1 MKLSDHD
8 LLQLTEQELLDLP
21 EEVLRRLSVKLLID
35 LKEARE
41 RLKQTSRNS
50 SRPPSSDK
58 PWDTVSPDEQ
68 EDCQQQD
75 KPDPA
80 NKNTTNHDDDIGP
93 VKKESGQAD
102 GVALNE
108 DKRKAGKQPG
118 AAGYGREQKI
128 AVTSKETHYPTVCAR
143 CDSAL
148 KPDSAK
154 AYTAFETVDVEWAN
168 PENPGLR
175 LTNTQH
181 LYYEIDCECGH
192 CTQQAPHRQVSHVL
206 TPAITLCE
214 WRLVGPGLAALIVCL
229 AYRMRLSRA
238 RIQEFLLDWLGLQL
252 SVGTLNA
259 TLHESGA
266 AVLPVEDELLEAIQN
281 SSLLNIDET
290 SWPELHEHLWLWVF
304 CGQGVVAYWI
314 ATRGSELLDNVL
326 GGAYRGWLMSDG
338 WGVYRHYPQRVR
350 CWAHLIRK
358 ATGLKESLDSTAPV
372 FGIQTLALLN
382 SLIEAVYAAR
392 EAPPDQALTR
402 LYQQELSD
410 YRRSCESMSTCAHV
424 KTRELARE
432 MLNDWEAIFQV
443 LAYPHLPLT
452 NNEAE
457 RALRHW
463 VILRN
468 MCHGTRTEDGTR
480 IFAILISVIE
490 TCRVRQQSPWIYL
503 AAVIRQRR
511 SGFQVPRLPVDLK
524 PGV

>member
-8 LLQLTEQELLDLP
+8 LLQLTEEDLLELP
-21 EEVLRRLSVKLLID
+21 EEILRHLSVKLLTD

-58 PWDTVSPDEQ
+58 PWDSVSPDEQ
-68 EDCQQQD
+68 EEGLQQND
-75 KPDPA
+75 KASPA
-80 NKNTTNHDDDIGP
+80 NKKSTDDDAIEP
-93 VKKESGQAD
+93 VKKEQGKSDAQRGE
-102 GVALNE
+102 N
-108 DKRKAGKQPG
+108 KRKPGKQPG

-128 AVTSKETHYPTVCAR
+128 AVTLKEAHYPRVCAR
-143 CDSAL
+143 CDRAL
-148 KPDSAK
+148 KIDSAK
-154 AYTAFETVDVEWAN
+154 AYTAFETVDVEWAD
-168 PENPGLR
+168 PEKPGLH
-175 LTNTQH
+175 LINTQH
-181 LYYEIDCECGH
+181 LYYEIDCDCGH
-192 CTQQAPHRQVSHVL
+192 CTRQAPHRQVSHVL

-229 AYRMRLSRA
+229 AYRMRLSRV

-266 AVLPVEDELLEAIQN
+266 AVLPVEDELVEALQN

-290 SWPELHEHLWLWVF
+290 SWPELQEHLWLWVF

-326 GGAYRGWLMSDG
+326 GNAYQGWLMSDG
-338 WGVYRHYPQRVR
+338 WVVYRHYLQRLR

-358 ATGLKESLDSTAPV
+358 ATGLKESLDSTARE

-382 SLIEAVYAAR
+382 TLIEAVYATR
-392 EAPPDQALTR
+392 ENQPDQALTK

-410 YRRSCESMSTCAHV
+410 YRRSCESMSTCAHI

-463 VILRN
+463 VILRSI
-468 MCHGTRTEDGTR
+468 CHGTRTEEGTR

-490 TCRVRQQSPWIYL
+490 TCRVRQQSPWLYL
-503 AAVIRQRR
+503 AAVIRLRR
-511 SGFQVPRLPVDLK
+511 SGFPVLKLPVDLK
-524 PGV
+524 QGV